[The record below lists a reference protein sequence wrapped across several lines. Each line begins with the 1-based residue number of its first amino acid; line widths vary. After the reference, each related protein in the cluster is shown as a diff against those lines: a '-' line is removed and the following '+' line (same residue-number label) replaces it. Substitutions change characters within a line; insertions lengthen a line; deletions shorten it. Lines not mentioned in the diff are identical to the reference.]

1 MYTHPHIY
9 GHMKDKVPKVKRKLA
24 QGWVTLY
31 HHRCGWCNKVTSII
45 DTQSGKRICCECA
58 NIAFENLEKRDE
70 VKR

>member
-1 MYTHPHIY
+1 
-9 GHMKDKVPKVKRKLA
+9 MKDKVPKVKRKLA

-58 NIAFENLEKRDE
+58 NIAFENLDCKLHNDE
-70 VKR
+70 LKKGMNNG